1 MELINYLNEHFFTQA
16 QLLDISK
23 VSQQDLLSYQQQGL
37 MPKCAYQLSLQ
48 LQCDSFFGLQH
59 EEQIIEYYA
68 KGYASWLGVIQSSD
82 SADTVFA
89 VFATRYK
96 MALEHLKELGH
107 RTCNPKVNS
116 ELDAH
121 IKQEWGHFLAGIYG
135 LCTQSGLPEDIAAKE
150 LAILEINELLGE
162 GLLTQ
167 AQISR
172 LRLAVNLLDSAS
184 SLFAPHERLKS
195 SRQRLINEVRRQYQL
210 ES

>member
-1 MELINYLNEHFFTQA
+1 MELINYLNEHFFTQQ

-37 MPKCAYQLSLQ
+37 MPKCSYQLRLQ
-48 LQCDSFFGLQH
+48 LQSDSFFGLHH
-59 EEQIIEYYA
+59 EEQTIEYYA
-68 KGYASWLGVIQSSD
+68 KGYTSWLGVIQTSNSVD
-82 SADTVFA
+82 AVFD

-96 MALEHLKELGH
+96 MALEVLKRQGH
-107 RTCNPKVNS
+107 KTSNAKVNA

-121 IKQEWGHFLAGIYG
+121 IKQEWGHFLNGIYG

-150 LAILEINELLGE
+150 LAILEINELLE
-162 GLLTQ
+162 VDKLTQ
-167 AQISR
+167 TQSKQ
-172 LRLAVNLLDSAS
+172 LRLAVNLLDKAS
-184 SLFAPHERLKS
+184 SMFAPHERLNS

>member
-1 MELINYLNEHFFTQA
+1 MELINYLNEHFFTQE

-48 LQCDSFFGLQH
+48 LQSHSFFGPHH

-82 SADTVFA
+82 SADTVFE

-96 MALEHLKELGH
+96 MSLEHLKELGH
-107 RTCNPKVNS
+107 RTSNPKVNS
-116 ELDAH
+116 ELDEH

-162 GLLTQ
+162 GQLTQ
-167 AQISR
+167 AQISQ

>member
-1 MELINYLNEHFFTQA
+1 MELINYLNEHFFTKQ
-16 QLLDISK
+16 QLLDVAKISPL
-23 VSQQDLLSYQQQGL
+23 DLLSYQQQGL

-48 LQCDSFFGLQH
+48 LQSDSFFGLH
-59 EEQIIEYYA
+59 NEEQTIEYYA
-68 KGYASWLGVIQSSD
+68 KGYASWLGIIQSSN
-82 SADTVFA
+82 SAGAVFE

-96 MALEHLKELGH
+96 MALERLKQQGH
-107 RTCNPKVNS
+107 WTSNPKVNA

-121 IKQEWGHFLAGIYG
+121 IKQEWGHFLDGIYG

-150 LAILEINELLGE
+150 LAILEINEWLEEGE
-162 GLLTQ
+162 LTQ
-167 AQISR
+167 AQISQ

-195 SRQRLINEVRRQYQL
+195 SRQRLINEVRRQYKL